1 VIHCP
6 ACDEPIL
13 RNDETIE
20 LCSRELAHVRCE
32 HGLTQCV
39 WCEEYTTKLDAIEH
53 WTLDPETGNIY
64 CPASR
69 CQDGLRAERDT
80 RDRDS
85 QAEIDALLDVLRA
98 IKRAEERVPLL
109 EYLRDK
115 TEEALRG

>member
-1 VIHCP
+1 MIHCP
-6 ACDEPIL
+6 ACDDPIL
-13 RNDETIE
+13 RNDETVE

-32 HGLTQCV
+32 GALVQCA
-39 WCEEYTTKLDAIEH
+39 WCEVYETEHDAH
-53 WTLDPETGNIY
+53 SSWTLDEETGNWY
-64 CPASR
+64 CAASR
-69 CQDGLRAERDT
+69 CEDGLRAERDT

-109 EYLRDK
+109 KYLRDK